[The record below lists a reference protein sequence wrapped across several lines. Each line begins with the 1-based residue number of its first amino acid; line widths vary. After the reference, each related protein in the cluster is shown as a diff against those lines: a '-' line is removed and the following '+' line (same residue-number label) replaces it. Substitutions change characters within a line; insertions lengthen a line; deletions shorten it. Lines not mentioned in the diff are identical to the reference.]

1 MLPKNRKARCNI
13 YIYIF
18 EDGRIGK
25 SASGPREQDLGA
37 IADGTLTVLKCN
49 GVCVI
54 TVGEVMEDG
63 SLGQLPV
70 AKLEQCETGEY
81 HYLEGHE

>member
-1 MLPKNRKARCNI
+1 M

-25 SASGPREQDLGA
+25 SASGPGNGDLA
-37 IADGTLTVLKCN
+37 CIADGTLTVLKCAS
-49 GVCVI
+49 VSVVAI
-54 TVGEVMEDG
+54 YEVMEDQK
-63 SLGQLPV
+63 LQPLPV
-70 AKLEQCETGEY
+70 VKFEQDEHGDY